1 MQLKTQVSGVKI
13 GTDIN
18 NIKVPAK
25 LRLRQNLGIDWV
37 NEALGG
43 GGMTP
48 STVGMVTGSPGS
60 GKSTLIRQLADSI
73 TEQGHLAIYNTG
85 EESIYQVKMRCEDM
99 GLKHGFKVGQETFVG
114 NVLAYARELQSANP
128 GKQVFIL
135 QDSLQTL
142 DDGHYKNG
150 TTSMTPVRCAAEL
163 TDWAKETY
171 GIVLFIGQVTKS
183 GLFAGK
189 NTIRHMVDVHCEI
202 LKDADPKSPNVGKL
216 IFSVSK
222 NRFGFVGKSYL
233 VELGQ
238 TGMSILGDDVT
249 DAAEDLEEE
258 EDTPRAAPVRKQSGF
273 VPKVVRS
280 DHVSN
285 GTTND

>member
-1 MQLKTQVSGVKI
+1 MMQIKTQVSGIKI

-18 NIKVPAK
+18 HIKVPAK
-25 LRLRQNLGIDWV
+25 LRMRQNLGIDWV

-48 STVGMVTGSPGS
+48 STVGMVTGSPGC

-73 TEQGHLAIYNTG
+73 TAQGHIALYNTG
-85 EESIYQVKMRCEDM
+85 EESLYQVKMRCEDM
-99 GLKHGFKVGQETFVG
+99 GLTHGFKVGQETYLG
-114 NVLAYARELQSANP
+114 NVLAHAREIQSQHP

-202 LKDADPKSPNVGKL
+202 LRETDPKSPNCGKL
-216 IFSVSK
+216 VFSVSK
-222 NRFGFVGKSYL
+222 NRFGFTGKSYL
-233 VELGQ
+233 VELGKQ
-238 TGMSILGDDVT
+238 GLYVVGDDVT
-249 DAAEDLEEE
+249 ESLDLDEDEVIVEK
-258 EDTPRAAPVRKQSGF
+258 PVRKQSGF
-273 VPKVVRS
+273 VPKVIRS
-280 DHVSN
+280 DHASD
-285 GTTND
+285 GTTDR